1 MLLTR
6 REVLS
11 SGLYGQETDVSVG
24 RRIGELAA
32 ATGLTVRAL
41 HYYEEIGLLRASG
54 RSEAGHR
61 LYSGADVERLYRI
74 RLLLRFG
81 LPLRDIARALDDP
94 GWNLRAAIR
103 DHHNDVERKISAL
116 SSLRIRLGR
125 LVHGAQVEAGP
136 LTDELLGILEA
147 MAMLETAV
155 QQTICYLVYEDLETS
170 FEYLQRVFGLGPGEL
185 HRDGQGRAVHGELQA
200 GSATIWLHR
209 ETDDFALASPRRLGG
224 STAGIAVIV
233 DDVDAHHR
241 SAVEQG
247 AQIDYA
253 PVDQPY
259 GFREYGARDNEGGI
273 WSFMRPLA
281 DASRAAESP

>member
-1 MLLTR
+1 M
-6 REVLS
+6 
-11 SGLYGQETDVSVG
+11 G
-24 RRIGELAA
+24 RRVGELAA

-41 HYYEEIGLLRASG
+41 HYYEEIGLLRASD

-74 RLLLRFG
+74 RLLQRFG
-81 LPLRDIARALDDP
+81 LPLQDIARALDDP
-94 GWNLRAAIR
+94 EWNLHAAIR
-103 DHHNDVERKISAL
+103 DHRDEVEQKISAL
-116 SSLRIRLGR
+116 SSLRNRLGR
-125 LVHGAQVEAGP
+125 LATRESAEAGP
-136 LTDELLGILEA
+136 LSDELLSILEE
-147 MAMLETAV
+147 MSMLETAV
-155 QQTICYLVYEDLETS
+155 QQTICYLVYEDLEAG

-185 HRDGQGRAVHGELQA
+185 HRDGQGRPVHGELQA
-200 GSATIWLHR
+200 GSATIWLHP

-241 SAVEQG
+241 RALEQG
-247 AQIDYA
+247 AHIDYA

-259 GFREYGARDNEGGI
+259 GFREYGARDSEGGI

-281 DASRAAESP
+281 